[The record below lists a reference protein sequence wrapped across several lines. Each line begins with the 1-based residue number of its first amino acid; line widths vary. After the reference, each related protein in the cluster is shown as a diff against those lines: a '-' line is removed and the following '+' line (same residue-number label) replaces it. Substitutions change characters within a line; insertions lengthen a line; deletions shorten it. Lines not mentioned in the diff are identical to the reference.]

1 MVLNTAI
8 RLPVST
14 YKVLTF
20 FAILYVFSIK
30 KRFPDMLLTE
40 VVSGCIVEEKGYYSK
55 IKKSRLNGIFFSFLL
70 WQLQI

>member
-8 RLPVST
+8 RLPVSI

-20 FAILYVFSIK
+20 FAILYVFFYK
-30 KRFPDMLLTE
+30 KA
-40 VVSGCIVEEKGYYSK
+40 VSGSVTEKKGYYSK